1 VLPASPLAHAL
12 GFQPLPGLFFAALVA
27 MVVAYIGLIEVGKRL
42 FYGSSSSAPRARRRD
57 PAVRHL
63 RRRAAY
69 FSLHAAP

>member
-1 VLPASPLAHAL
+1 
-12 GFQPLPGLFFAALVA
+12 

-42 FYGSSSSAPRARRRD
+42 FYGRSSTAPRGRSRD

-69 FSLHAAP
+69 FSGHAAR